1 MQAFIKENR
10 IIINDMINE
19 GEKED
24 LLNYINKLESH
35 KVITTPLYNISG
47 DKAGISF
54 ELVKKEEL

>member
-1 MQAFIKENR
+1 ME
-10 IIINDMINE
+10 
-19 GEKED
+19 ED

-35 KVITTPLYNISG
+35 KVIATPLYNISG